1 MIGKSWLR
9 FTLAGV
15 LGASCAGPQ
24 HSGSRHESADGSHKT
39 PDSVNIAL
47 ARQRSHKPRF
57 TWQDFSP
64 QVFAQAKA
72 EGKLVLLDCVAVWC
86 HWCHVMDETTYA
98 DPEIGELL
106 RTRFITMRGDVDA
119 RPELTARYE
128 EWGWPAT
135 VIFNP
140 AGEELGKFRGYLAP
154 DELRT
159 ALNNALAAQA
169 AAQSDKSE
177 EKTSGP
183 YTAGPSFDMMNW
195 IGARVARDLD
205 DRYDDEEGGWGSRQ
219 KLPLGANLEFELVR
233 ASHGDS
239 AALSRARFTFDK
251 QRAILDPVWG
261 GMYQYSTDSVWTN
274 PHFEKRLPI
283 QTATLEALARAYGL
297 TREKKYLDDALRIEG
312 YLRQF
317 LQDADGAFLVSQDAD
332 LGGFEG
338 HGKFV
343 DGHDYFVLDD
353 AHRRALGIPRIDRNV
368 YPYENGLGIAALVS
382 LAAVVEP
389 PLQDELMTRARRA
402 ADLMLARF
410 VDAGGTVWRN
420 KTPVGSAR
428 YLADAAAMG
437 RALSLLAARTKDP
450 RYVLVARQVA
460 GAMLRMFSVAPNEV
474 IAGTPPSDKW
484 LLWVHT
490 PDAAAVGIFARREKP
505 FAHNVLAAR
514 FLLSLGDAAE
524 KQRARRFCW
533 RCLCLQRLTRKAA
546 CSANICWRSTSRG
559 RCAGSRT
566 SAYCLTSDSPA
577 VVGRPVQRP
586 VAVIGRVPN
595 FSVLA
600 SVSCAR
606 SNSFM
611 QEDTDG
617 TNGSQP
623 FWLMSLRVP
632 TAHMLLPPQLIMF
645 SSVRAMS
652 TYGVAPR
659 SAMVK
664 SISLAPCTALMSLP
678 VLKVPLTSMRS
689 RRRNDVQF

>member
-1 MIGKSWLR
+1 MFGKSRLGL
-9 FTLAGV
+9 TLAAV
-15 LGASCAGPQ
+15 LGASCAAPQ
-24 HSGSRHESADGSHKT
+24 TPDTQHPSAGHAHKT
-39 PDSVNIAL
+39 PDAVNIAL
-47 ARQRSHKPRF
+47 ARQRAHKQRF

-140 AGEELGKFRGYLAP
+140 AGEELGKFRGYLPP

-169 AAQSDKSE
+169 AAQSDKTETKKGSVVAPAP
-177 EKTSGP
+177 T
-183 YTAGPSFDMMNW
+183 FDMMNW

-233 ASHGDS
+233 ASHGDG
-239 AALSRARFTFDK
+239 AALERAQFTFDK
-251 QRAILDPVWG
+251 QRRILDPVWG
-261 GMYQYSTDSVWTN
+261 GMYQYSTDSDWN
-274 PHFEKRLPI
+274 HPHFEKRLPI
-283 QTATLEALARAYGL
+283 QTATLEALARAYGQ
-297 TREKKYLDDALRIEG
+297 TKEKKYLDDALRIES

-317 LQDADGAFLVSQDAD
+317 LMDQDGAFLVSQDAD

-338 HGKFV
+338 HGRFV
-343 DGHDYFVLDD
+343 DGHEYFVQDD
-353 AHRRALGIPRIDRNV
+353 AHRRAMGIPRIDRNV

-420 KTPVGSAR
+420 KTPVGAPR
-428 YLADAAAMG
+428 YLADAASMG
-437 RALSLLAARTKDP
+437 RALSLLATRTKDP
-450 RYVLVARQVA
+450 RYVLVVRQVA
-460 GAMLRMFSVAPNEV
+460 GAMLRNFTVAPGELA
-474 IAGTPPSDKW
+474 AGSPGSDKS

-524 KQRARRFCW
+524 KQRARKI
-533 RCLCLQRLTRKAA
+533 L
-546 CSANICWRSTSRG
+546 
-559 RCAGSRT
+559 
-566 SAYCLTSDSPA
+566 
-577 VVGRPVQRP
+577 
-586 VAVIGRVPN
+586 
-595 FSVLA
+595 LA
-600 SVSCAR
+600 
-606 SNSFM
+606 
-611 QEDTDG
+611 
-617 TNGSQP
+617 
-623 FWLMSLRVP
+623 L
-632 TAHMLLPPQLIMF
+632 
-645 SSVRAMS
+645 
-652 TYGVAPR
+652 
-659 SAMVK
+659 
-664 SISLAPCTALMSLP
+664 SLP
-678 VLKVPLTSMRS
+678 ATLDAQGRMLGEYLLALDEAGALRWK
-689 RRRNDVQF
+689 